1 MTLTLRERVL
11 DMACFATG
19 WFTALTVN
27 RWGLW
32 NWQWLVVMAGCIFI
46 RAMVEAVSGKIMIV
60 GFAVG
65 WRKKENGR

>member
-46 RAMVEAVSGKIMIV
+46 RAMVEAVWEKS
-60 GFAVG
+60 
-65 WRKKENGR
+65 